1 MKLKPLY
8 LLILLIGTIAF
19 LLPRENIRFIRTKI
33 LALAILLGFSF
44 ILLQSTSESKSLTI
58 TFFSFIDREIATI
71 LLALIASLLINYL
84 VVARPKTKIGIKIE
98 KFSSRLSAF
107 SYTLYLTHYPLISLL
122 DNWGFTKNTKIELLS
137 ISYYLLAVLISL
149 IIAYLIYLIS
159 EKQTNL
165 VKNLIKE
172 RFGISKNI

>member
-1 MKLKPLY
+1 MNNY
-8 LLILLIGTIAF
+8 LSKTGAWCAF
-19 LLPRENIRFIRTKI
+19 I
-33 LALAILLGFSF
+33 LASIIGIEQAKCLSVY
-44 ILLQSTSESKSLTI
+44 SESKPKI
-58 TFFSFIDREIATI
+58 SFAGLERVKVTQSQ
-71 LLALIASLLINYL
+71 L
-84 VVARPKTKIGIKIE
+84 E

-172 RFGISKNI
+172 RFGIWKRMSRNNAKKY